1 MKAMK
6 SSSLNK
12 RETYNEVGHNG
23 VRNYAMR
30 EALIPLRNL
39 LKGAALAE
47 AKAVR
52 EIPKGRSL
60 FRYLFEGVLPVV
72 RDAGNEATVM
82 YLHTGE
88 EAIVYVFRPS
98 YISEKNG
105 LNNLKLQ
112 MRIFLEAVTKMTEGS
127 VAYFGL
133 APAEPFAFNTRR
145 NYEYDHALE
154 HITEKGQFV
163 KLTRS
168 GTLATYDRKGNPIEA
183 AYVLDELIQRGEVP
197 TDELRAKH
205 AVSIERDKRKAEE
218 KRLRKERLA
227 QEEAIQKAAK
237 AIPVTEEDATAMNSE
252 VIQNAKKKKKKK
264 KAKQNG
270 DPAVSVNDTTAPV
283 VDTVTA
289 VAEAITEASAT
300 EVNETEVTTPVV
312 EEVAVESP
320 VEPVVTEIPAAE
332 MTAPVYETL
341 ENALESA
348 NVVDPVEAP
357 AAEPAVGATEEPV
370 VAESPAET
378 VEETTNTAVEVTGH
392 E

>member
-112 MRIFLEAVTKMTEGS
+112 MRIFLEAVTKMAEGS

-168 GTLATYDRKGNPIEA
+168 GTLATYDRKGNPIDA

-205 AVSIERDKRKAEE
+205 AASIERDKRKAEE

-237 AIPVTEEDATAMNSE
+237 AIPVSEEDATAMNSE

-270 DPAVSVNDTTAPV
+270 ESVATT
-283 VDTVTA
+283 D
-289 VAEAITEASAT
+289 
-300 EVNETEVTTPVV
+300 TPVV
-312 EEVAVESP
+312 EDTVAAAETPVAAETPTEPTVTEMPTVNAVFPVYQSLADALTSAEPAETAESP
-320 VEPVVTEIPAAE
+320 VEPVT
-332 MTAPVYETL
+332 
-341 ENALESA
+341 
-348 NVVDPVEAP
+348 PVETP
-357 AAEPAVGATEEPV
+357 
-370 VAESPAET
+370 VAEAVVET
-378 VEETTNTAVEVTGH
+378 VEQTEEATNH

>member
-112 MRIFLEAVTKMTEGS
+112 MRIFLEAVTKMAEGS

-205 AVSIERDKRKAEE
+205 AASIERDKRKAEE

-237 AIPVTEEDATAMNSE
+237 AIPVSEEDATAMNSE

-270 DPAVSVNDTTAPV
+270 EATDV

-289 VAEAITEASAT
+289 IGDAVAYAIAEIIPPEVEAAEASVPTA
-300 EVNETEVTTPVV
+300 P
-312 EEVAVESP
+312 VESL
-320 VEPVVTEIPAAE
+320 VTEIPAAE
-332 MTAPVYETL
+332 MTASAYETL

-348 NVVDPVEAP
+348 NVV
-357 AAEPAVGATEEPV
+357 EPV
-370 VAESPAET
+370 VSAEPTTEVVTTEFPVEPVET
-378 VEETTNTAVEVTGH
+378 LNTVGEVADH

>member
-112 MRIFLEAVTKMTEGS
+112 MRIFLEAVTKMAEGS

-168 GTLATYDRKGNPIEA
+168 GTLATYDRKGNPIDA

-205 AVSIERDKRKAEE
+205 AASIERDKRKAEE

-270 DPAVSVNDTTAPV
+270 EANDV

-300 EVNETEVTTPVV
+300 EVNETEVTTPVT

-348 NVVDPVEAP
+348 TTDSSVSTGSTTLADTPTETVTT
-357 AAEPAVGATEEPV
+357 TEE
-370 VAESPAET
+370 VA
-378 VEETTNTAVEVTGH
+378 NH